1 MQRVCRDRNTF
12 THKQFYFGLC
22 PIEDGSSGSCPIDDG
37 TSGSCPIDDAINL
50 ADNSDCNDNDN
61 DKHDQF
67 CQTEG
72 KVLSEGCYQTDLDM
86 AQLDRQQIYLQHITD
101 ELSSTKV
108 QLLSL
113 QLTMESFTNSDEKT
127 KFYTG
132 VPTFSLLMHVFNII
146 APRIKITTQNA
157 LGQFQEFLLV
167 LIRLKLNSPL
177 QDLAFRSNISVP
189 TTSRIFDKWTHVV
202 SIRLKFLIQWPKHEE
217 LQATMPAVF
226 QQFLQESCSHH

>member
-37 TSGSCPIDDAINL
+37 TLGSCPIDDAINL
-50 ADNSDCNDNDN
+50 ADNSDCNDND
-61 DKHDQF
+61 KHDQF
-67 CQTEG
+67 CQNEK

-101 ELSSTKV
+101 ELSSTK
-108 QLLSL
+108 
-113 QLTMESFTNSDEKT
+113 
-127 KFYTG
+127 
-132 VPTFSLLMHVFNII
+132 
-146 APRIKITTQNA
+146 
-157 LGQFQEFLLV
+157 
-167 LIRLKLNSPL
+167 
-177 QDLAFRSNISVP
+177 DLAFRSNISVP

>member
-1 MQRVCRDRNTF
+1 
-12 THKQFYFGLC
+12 
-22 PIEDGSSGSCPIDDG
+22 
-37 TSGSCPIDDAINL
+37 
-50 ADNSDCNDNDN
+50 
-61 DKHDQF
+61 
-67 CQTEG
+67 
-72 KVLSEGCYQTDLDM
+72 M

>member
-1 MQRVCRDRNTF
+1 MAARTSNF
-12 THKQFYFGLC
+12 TSGLC
-22 PIEDGSSGSCPIDDG
+22 PIEDGTSGSCPIDDG

-50 ADNSDCNDNDN
+50 ADNSDCNDND
-61 DKHDQF
+61 KHDQF
-67 CQTEG
+67 CQTEE

-101 ELSSTKV
+101 ELSSTKG

-113 QLTMESFTNSDEKT
+113 QLTMESFTNNDEKT

-177 QDLAFRSNISVP
+177 QDLAFHSNISVP
-189 TTSRIFDKWTHVV
+189 TT
-202 SIRLKFLIQWPKHEE
+202 
-217 LQATMPAVF
+217 
-226 QQFLQESCSHH
+226 